1 MPLRGAA
8 KRGLITSVTS
18 RVPSGRTA
26 ASTSKL
32 SMTVC
37 DAAGTGAAT
46 RTASRG
52 ANPSTLRRARRS
64 RIPRLIG
71 PASPALLSGGA
82 EADLGHFTLGG
93 HGHFEEFARLEVE
106 HPGEDVRGELRDF
119 GVEVAHDGVVIAP
132 RVLEC
137 VFDLGE
143 RALQL
148 REAFHGAKLRGSLGQ
163 GKQVLERAGEH
174 AFGLALGSRA
184 LRGHGAVARVDDSL
198 ESALLVSGVALDRF
212 HHVGD
217 QVVAA
222 LELHINVGPG
232 VIALHLKTNQAVVRA
247 DGKQQHDRY
256 DNQKNQHRTS
266 LGRLK
271 WLRSFRRSLYAL
283 ALHPVKRDAARR
295 AWAIPAWYPGARKS
309 AHQVALGEMA

>member
-1 MPLRGAA
+1 MPFRGAA

-18 RVPSGRTA
+18 RVPSGRTT

-64 RIPRLIG
+64 RIPGLIG
-71 PASPALLSGGA
+71 LASPALLSGGA

-93 HGHFEEFARLEVE
+93 HGHFKELARLEVE

-119 GVEVAHDGVVIAP
+119 GVEVAHDGIVIAP

-137 VFDLGE
+137 VFELGE
-143 RALQL
+143 R
-148 REAFHGAKLRGSLGQ
+148 
-163 GKQVLERAGEH
+163 
-174 AFGLALGSRA
+174 
-184 LRGHGAVARVDDSL
+184 
-198 ESALLVSGVALDRF
+198 
-212 HHVGD
+212 
-217 QVVAA
+217 A

-232 VIALHLKTNQAVVRA
+232 VIALHLETHQAVVHA
-247 DGKQQHDRY
+247 DGKQQHNRD

-283 ALHPVKRDAARR
+283 ALHPVKRDAARPHGGPGQYPRGTPGRRNPHTKLRLEKWPSVQRRQRRFLSGKAR
-295 AWAIPAWYPGARKS
+295 AISLRAG
-309 AHQVALGEMA
+309 

>member
-82 EADLGHFTLGG
+82 EANLGHFTLGG
-93 HGHFEEFARLEVE
+93 HASGF
-106 HPGEDVRGELRDF
+106 
-119 GVEVAHDGVVIAP
+119 
-132 RVLEC
+132 
-137 VFDLGE
+137 
-143 RALQL
+143 
-148 REAFHGAKLRGSLGQ
+148 
-163 GKQVLERAGEH
+163 
-174 AFGLALGSRA
+174 ALGGGA

-198 ESALLVSGVALDRF
+198 ERALLVSGIALDRF

-232 VIALHLKTNQAVVRA
+232 VIALHLEPHQVVVHA
-247 DGKQQHDRY
+247 DGKQQHNRD

-283 ALHPVKRDAARR
+283 ALHPVKRDAARPHGGPGQYPRGTPGRRNPHTKLRLEKWPSVQRRQRRFLSGKAR
-295 AWAIPAWYPGARKS
+295 AISLRAG
-309 AHQVALGEMA
+309 